1 LGTGECSARCLGWRL
16 GARGAGVRIG
26 SRPWP
31 AGLGWRVV
39 AAARRRPPIPAMGVA
54 LVPASGATSALDQGR
69 GSCLA
74 APPWI

>member
-1 LGTGECSARCLGWRL
+1 LGTGECSARCLGGRL

-31 AGLGWRVV
+31 AGLGWR
-39 AAARRRPPIPAMGVA
+39 AWPRRAEGPLSHQWESV